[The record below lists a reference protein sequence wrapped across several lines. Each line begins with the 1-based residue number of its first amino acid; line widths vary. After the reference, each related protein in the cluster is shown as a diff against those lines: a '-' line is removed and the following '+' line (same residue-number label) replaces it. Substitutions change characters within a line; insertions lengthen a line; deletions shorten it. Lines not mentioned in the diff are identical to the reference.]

1 LVAQKLNFLTVS
13 VGVVCMSDTQHL
25 TRCLHALR
33 SQRDAPEFEITVAC
47 DPRIPDIETV
57 RGSFPETRIVVN
69 AGQRT
74 PLELASLALRECRG
88 ELILL
93 TKDHCVPGPDWVR
106 TMVNAQASD
115 RSVVGGRVEP
125 ARDASAADWAFFFI
139 DYYRYTSPV
148 AAGWTSSLTACN
160 VSYDRGRLEAVRS
173 VWQDTFVETAVNNA
187 LAARFGGLWLE
198 AASEVTTHRK
208 LTLREAVRERYI
220 FGRLFGY
227 SRLAGANL
235 GRRLFY
241 AAFTPAL
248 PLLLLAR
255 LTRTALRSRRH
266 ATALM
271 RAWLPL
277 ALMVLGRSMGEWLG
291 YITARPPRTD
301 VWLH

>member
-1 LVAQKLNFLTVS
+1 MHDRKLNFSTVS
-13 VGVVCMSDTQHL
+13 VAVVCMSNTQHL
-25 TRCLHALR
+25 TRCLDALR
-33 SQRDAPEFEITVAC
+33 SQRDAPQFEITVAC
-47 DPRIPDIETV
+47 DPRIPGIEAV
-57 RGSFPETRIVVN
+57 RGSFPEARIVVN

-74 PLELASLALRECRG
+74 PLELVSRALRECGG

-106 TMVNAQASD
+106 TMVNAQAAD

-125 ARDASAADWAFFFI
+125 ARDASAVDWAFFFI
-139 DYYRYTSPV
+139 DFYRYTSPV
-148 AAGWTSSLTACN
+148 ATGWASSLTVCN
-160 VSYDRGRLEAVRS
+160 VSYDRSRLEAVRA

-187 LAARFGGLWLE
+187 LATRFGGLWLE
-198 AASEVTTHRK
+198 AASEVTIHRK
-208 LTLREAVRERYI
+208 LTLREAVRERYT

-227 SRLAGANL
+227 SRLAGANQ
-235 GRRLFY
+235 GQRLFY

-291 YITARPPRTD
+291 YLTARPPRTD
-301 VWLH
+301 ERLH